1 MIIIIIIIVIIIAII
16 IKIIII
22 IIIIIMQTTTII
34 SFISYRGHALTCF
47 KTGGKGQKW
56 QKMLKNCQFS

>member
-1 MIIIIIIIVIIIAII
+1 MIIIIIIVIIIAII

-22 IIIIIMQTTTII
+22 IIMQTTTII
-34 SFISYRGHALTCF
+34 YFISYRGHALTCF